1 MGSRM
6 IVRGVTDS
14 TFEPDRS
21 ITRAEFAAIV
31 VRALGLKPG
40 EGSNSFHDL
49 NETDWYADV
58 VKTAS
63 DYGLISGYEDG
74 TFRPQEQITRQ
85 EAMTLIAWAMKVTGL
100 DSQVPANAVQ
110 QLSSFADAVQVAEWA
125 KEAAAASIHTGI
137 VTGRGSNTIAPLQS
151 ITRAETATILKRL
164 LQQSDLI

>member
-1 MGSRM
+1 
-6 IVRGVTDS
+6 
-14 TFEPDRS
+14 
-21 ITRAEFAAIV
+21 
-31 VRALGLKPG
+31 
-40 EGSNSFHDL
+40 
-49 NETDWYADV
+49 
-58 VKTAS
+58 
-63 DYGLISGYEDG
+63 
-74 TFRPQEQITRQ
+74 
-85 EAMTLIAWAMKVTGL
+85 MKVTGL